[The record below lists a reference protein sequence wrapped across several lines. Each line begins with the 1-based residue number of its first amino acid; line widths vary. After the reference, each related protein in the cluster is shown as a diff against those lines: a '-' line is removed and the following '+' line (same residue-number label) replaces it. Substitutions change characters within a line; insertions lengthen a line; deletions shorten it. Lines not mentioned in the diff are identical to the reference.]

1 KNAREAARQLFVFGK
16 KDGEIN
22 SPKI

>member
-1 KNAREAARQLFVFGK
+1 NAREADRQLFVHGK
-16 KDGEIN
+16 EDGEIN